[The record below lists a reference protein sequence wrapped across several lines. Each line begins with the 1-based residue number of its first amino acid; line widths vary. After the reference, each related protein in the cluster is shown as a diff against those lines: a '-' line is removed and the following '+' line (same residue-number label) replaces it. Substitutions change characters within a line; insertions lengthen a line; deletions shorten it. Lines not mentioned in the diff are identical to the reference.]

1 MKPRMGIYGE
11 GYVLDKKAAKKR
23 CDPIYAL
30 TLIFIALKLMGLIS
44 WPWLWVL
51 SPIWLFCLFSAAVFS
66 AILIGGRI
74 VKGKW

>member
-1 MKPRMGIYGE
+1 M
-11 GYVLDKKAAKKR
+11 DKKTTKKR
-23 CDPIYAL
+23 IDPIYAL

-51 SPIWLFCLFSAAVFS
+51 SPVWLFYLLFVVTCS

-74 VKGKW
+74 VKGRW